1 MPELMAGH
9 SSVTGL
15 RQIRTLCTP
24 SAALGRHLKRESAAV
39 CAAGEGIVSEQ
50 QPPWDPFS
58 RQDPR
63 QGQGQPQYPPE
74 QPYGYQQPYGQQP
87 PPQPSFTPGPQYG
100 PQPGQAPYQGQ
111 PQQPYP
117 QGQPPYGQQPGPYP
131 QQGQNPWQPQPAY
144 QPPGRPRRR
153 KSWPARHKVLTV
165 LGGVIGLIVVISV
178 ASAAANGSHPS
189 ASSTAPPATQAAAAA
204 TSSATPSP
212 THSAAA
218 ARARTVATFTGSG
231 TEKTPRFT
239 ATDTWKLTYSFNCA
253 EFGQSGNFQVFEDGG
268 SDFNGVEVNDLAM
281 SKSASTWAYND
292 GGTHYLEV
300 NSECSWKV
308 KVIDEP

>member
-1 MPELMAGH
+1 M
-9 SSVTGL
+9 
-15 RQIRTLCTP
+15 
-24 SAALGRHLKRESAAV
+24 
-39 CAAGEGIVSEQ
+39 SEQ
-50 QPPWDPFS
+50 QPPWDPFGQ
-58 RQDPR
+58 QDPR
-63 QGQGQPQYPPE
+63 QDQGQPQYPP
-74 QPYGYQQPYGQQP
+74 QQSYGYQQQYGQQP

-100 PQPGQAPYQGQ
+100 QQYGQAPYQGQ

-178 ASAAANGSHPS
+178 ASAAAGGSHPS
-189 ASSTAPPATQAAAAA
+189 GSPAAASSTQAPAASTATATATATAAP
-204 TSSATPSP
+204 SA
-212 THSAAA
+212 THSAPAA
-218 ARARTVATFTGSG
+218 GARTVAAFTGSG
-231 TEKTPRFT
+231 TEKTRRFT
-239 ATDTWKLTYSFNCA
+239 VTDTWKLTYSFNCA

-268 SDFNGVEVNDLAM
+268 SDFSGVEVNDLAM
-281 SKSASTWAYND
+281 SKSSSTWAYND
-292 GGTHYLEV
+292 SGTHYLEI
-300 NSECSWKV
+300 NSECSWKL